1 MMSFD
6 LIAQPR
12 FQLKQVGSVLVSA
25 CLALLVAVLVFVT
38 GCSSGSDTA
47 VVLPS
52 PVVSAVIS
60 LTPGAE
66 VPPVNPDVPV
76 LASGTANITLNPET
90 GNLSVS
96 GNFANLTSPL
106 FDVSTVGPVHLHIAQ
121 QMPFAQNTG
130 PVVFVPDVNETPGR
144 LSGSFVLNAT
154 AEPEQVDAFLA
165 GAYYINIHTDVNNPG
180 ELRGQIVFP

>member
-6 LIAQPR
+6 LVAQPR

-25 CLALLVAVLVFVT
+25 CLVLLVAALVFVT
-38 GCSSGSDTA
+38 GCSSSSDTA
-47 VVLPS
+47 VAPS

-60 LTPGAE
+60 LTPEAE
-66 VPPVNPDVPV
+66 VPPVNPSVPV
-76 LASGTANITLNPET
+76 LASGTANVTLNSET

-106 FDVSTVGPVHLHIAQ
+106 FDVSTVGPVHIHIAQ

-144 LSGSFVLNAT
+144 LSGSFVLTTTVA
-154 AEPEQVDAFLA
+154 PEQVNAFLA
-165 GAYYINIHTDVNNPG
+165 GAYYINIHTDVNNSG